1 MKAVSKVSAI
11 ARRVR
16 VLWRSVTSV
25 PADSPRD
32 SAFLDRMRRRSH
44 KGQSGEERFWHS
56 YLAGGEG
63 AADLERRLD
72 TRLPLQ
78 DYVVR
83 WLDPA
88 AESASIL
95 DVGAGPLTTLG
106 KIWQNHRLEIT
117 AVDLLGDEYDT
128 LLEELEIVPPVR
140 TITCPTEQL
149 EPLFGRNAFDLV
161 HAENAL
167 DHHADVVGAIDQ
179 MLSVVKAGGHIVLL
193 HARNEGERRGYHGLH
208 QWNLAIE
215 GDDYVAWNP
224 EVRTSIRD
232 ELDGRAAL
240 VHLGAEGWRELVV
253 LEKAA
258 LSAFVGRGVR
268 AN

>member
-1 MKAVSKVSAI
+1 MAAVKGSTI

-16 VLWRSVTSV
+16 VLWRSMTSV

-32 SAFLDRMRRRSH
+32 SVFLDRMRRRSRR
-44 KGQSGEERFWHS
+44 GQSGEARFWHS
-56 YLAGGEG
+56 YFGGSEG

-72 TRLPLQ
+72 TRLGLQ

-106 KIWQNHRLEIT
+106 KVWENHRLEIT
-117 AVDLLGDEYDT
+117 AVDLLGDEYDS
-128 LLEELEIVPPVR
+128 LLEELEIDPPVR
-140 TITCPTEQL
+140 TIACPTEQL
-149 EPLFGRNAFDLV
+149 EPRFGQNRFDLV
-161 HAENAL
+161 HTENAL
-167 DHHADVVGAIDQ
+167 DHHADVVGAIEQ
-179 MLSVVKAGGHIVLL
+179 MLSVVKVGGRIVML
-193 HARNEGERRGYHGLH
+193 HARNEGERRGYQGLH

-232 ELDGRAAL
+232 ELDGRASL
-240 VHLGAEGWRELVV
+240 VHLGAEGWRDLVV
-253 LEKAA
+253 LEKRA
-258 LSAFVGRGVR
+258 LL
-268 AN
+268 